1 MYEWLRKEKGGE
13 AEERRQ
19 EKGKDKKKRKE
30 DNWIEE
36 LLWVP
41 TSFFLIYINN
51 WPLETQV
58 YRYSFKDNYG
68 REKELQK
75 FIKQAYETQK

>member
-1 MYEWLRKEKGGE
+1 MH
-13 AEERRQ
+13 
-19 EKGKDKKKRKE
+19 
-30 DNWIEE
+30 
-36 LLWVP
+36 
-41 TSFFLIYINN
+41 INN

>member
-1 MYEWLRKEKGGE
+1 MNDWERKKEGRLKKGD
-13 AEERRQ
+13 
-19 EKGKDKKKRKE
+19 KGKDKKKRKE